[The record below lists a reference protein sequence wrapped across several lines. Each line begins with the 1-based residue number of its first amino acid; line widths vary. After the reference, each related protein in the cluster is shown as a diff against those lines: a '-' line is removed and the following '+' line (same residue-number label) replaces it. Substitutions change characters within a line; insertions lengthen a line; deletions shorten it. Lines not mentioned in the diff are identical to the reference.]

1 MPPFPVWVG
10 ADHGHMAQSQPA
22 TTVSSRRGFS
32 AAMAF
37 VCASLFATATHAEEA
52 AKANDADWQA
62 CRTAAQKVE
71 RANDMPEALLQAM
84 SLVETGRRGPDGKH
98 TAWPWTIN
106 SHGKGFR
113 FATKQ
118 DAIWAVRRLRADG
131 ARSIDIGCMQVNLRY
146 HPRAFTS
153 LEEAFDP
160 AANMAYAASFLTR
173 LKDRHGNWR
182 AASARYHSYNPKLR
196 EKYASRV
203 DKTLARER
211 KLLASAAPHLA
222 ASPDA
227 AASYM
232 EAGDASIIT
241 ASLSAGPSG
250 NTIASLGLRPTLV
263 PGLRRGLDVTREDDT
278 QDNAALP
285 ETRPSGAP
293 SGRLI
298 AAR

>member
-1 MPPFPVWVG
+1 MGTIGAKDVTAQPV
-10 ADHGHMAQSQPA
+10 
-22 TTVSSRRGFS
+22 S
-32 AAMAF
+32 A
-37 VCASLFATATHAEEA
+37 SHST
-52 AKANDADWQA
+52 DWQL

-71 RANDMPEALLQAM
+71 RANDMPQALLHAM

-106 SHGKGFR
+106 SHGKGYR
-113 FATKQ
+113 FATKEE
-118 DAIWAVRRLRADG
+118 AIWAVRRLVADG
-131 ARSIDIGCMQVNLRY
+131 ARSIDVGCMQVNLRY

-173 LKDRHGNWR
+173 LKERHGNWR

-211 KLLASAAPHLA
+211 KLLAAATPARPTPPVSAEPYA
-222 ASPDA
+222 
-227 AASYM
+227 
-232 EAGDASIIT
+232 EAGSSPLVT
-241 ASLSAGPSG
+241 ASVPPQ
-250 NTIASLGLRPTLV
+250 NNMVDLGLRPTLV
-263 PGLRRGLDVTREDDT
+263 PGLRRGFDIAPDDIASEDEARK
-278 QDNAALP
+278 NASLP
-285 ETRPSGAP
+285 AGRPQTVQQM
-293 SGRLI
+293 

>member
-1 MPPFPVWVG
+1 
-10 ADHGHMAQSQPA
+10 MARRQTSPALSVRRGLTVAIGLLCAGFA
-22 TTVSSRRGFS
+22 TTN
-32 AAMAF
+32 AIA
-37 VCASLFATATHAEEA
+37 AEEA
-52 AKANDADWQA
+52 PLQNDDWQA

-71 RANDMPEALLQAM
+71 RANDMPPALLQAM

-106 SHGKGFR
+106 SHGKGYR
-113 FATKQ
+113 FATKE

-173 LKDRHGNWR
+173 LKDRHGDWR

-211 KLLASAAPHLA
+211 KLLAAKAPVIHSVEPA
-222 ASPDA
+222 TDPYA
-227 AASYM
+227 
-232 EAGDASIIT
+232 EAGGAPVIT
-241 ASLSAGPSG
+241 ASLSNEGLAD
-250 NTIASLGLRPTLV
+250 LGLRPTLV
-263 PGLRRGLDVTREDDT
+263 PGLRRGFDVTPSATSSDH
-278 QDNAALP
+278 AALEADTVP
-285 ETRPSGAP
+285 TQKLASR
-293 SGRLI
+293 
-298 AAR
+298 

>member
-1 MPPFPVWVG
+1 MPPFPVRVG
-10 ADHGHMAQSQPA
+10 ADHRHMAKSRPA
-22 TTVSSRRGFS
+22 STVSSRRGFS
-32 AAMAF
+32 AALAF
-37 VCASLFATATHAEEA
+37 VCVSLFATTANAEDVA
-52 AKANDADWQA
+52 QANDADWQA

-106 SHGKGFR
+106 SHGKGYR

-173 LKDRHGNWR
+173 LKDRHGSWR
-182 AASARYHSYNPKLR
+182 DASARYHSYNPKLR

-211 KLLASAAPHLA
+211 KMIASAASHPA

-227 AASYM
+227 ATTYM
-232 EAGDASIIT
+232 EAGDASIVT
-241 ASLSAGPSG
+241 ASLSADPSQ
-250 NTIASLGLRPTLV
+250 NSVASLGLRPTLV
-263 PGLRRGLDVTREDDT
+263 PGLRRGLDVVRDDDT
-278 QDNAALP
+278 QKNAAQS
-285 ETRPSGAP
+285 EDRTIGA
-293 SGRLI
+293 SSSRLI

>member
-1 MPPFPVWVG
+1 MARRQTPPALSIRRGLTAAIGLLCLGF
-10 ADHGHMAQSQPA
+10 A
-22 TTVSSRRGFS
+22 TTS
-32 AAMAF
+32 AI
-37 VCASLFATATHAEEA
+37 A
-52 AKANDADWQA
+52 ADEPPLHKDDWKV

-71 RANDMPEALLQAM
+71 RANDMPQALLQAM

-106 SHGKGFR
+106 SHGKGYR
-113 FATKQ
+113 FATKE

-211 KLLASAAPHLA
+211 KLLAANAPVIHA
-222 ASPDA
+222 VDA
-227 AASYM
+227 AKDPYA
-232 EAGDASIIT
+232 EAGSAPVIT
-241 ASLSAGPSG
+241 AS
-250 NTIASLGLRPTLV
+250 IANEGFADLGLRPTLV
-263 PGLRRGLDVTREDDT
+263 PGLRRGFDVMPP
-278 QDNAALP
+278 AASHDKATLEV
-285 ETRPSGAP
+285 ETAP
-293 SGRLI
+293 IQKLASR
-298 AAR
+298 

>member
-1 MPPFPVWVG
+1 MPPFPVRVG
-10 ADHGHMAQSQPA
+10 AGQGHMAHSQPA
-22 TTVSSRRGFS
+22 ITVSSRRGFS
-32 AAMAF
+32 AAIAF
-37 VCASLFATATHAEEA
+37 VCVSLFATTAHSEDA

-71 RANDMPEALLQAM
+71 RANNMPEALLQAM

-106 SHGKGFR
+106 SHGKGYR

-173 LKDRHGNWR
+173 LKDRHGSWR

-211 KLLASAAPHLA
+211 KLLASAVPHLA

-227 AASYM
+227 ATTYM
-232 EAGDASIIT
+232 EAGDASIVT
-241 ASLSAGPSG
+241 ASLSPDPSQ
-250 NTIASLGLRPTLV
+250 NPVASLGLRPTLV
-263 PGLRRGLDVTREDDT
+263 PGLRRGLDVVREDDT
-278 QDNAALP
+278 QKNAALS
-285 ETRPSGAP
+285 EDRAIGA
-293 SGRLI
+293 SSSRLI

>member
-1 MPPFPVWVG
+1 MAYRQKRAPASFRRGMAAAFGFLCVG
-10 ADHGHMAQSQPA
+10 AISSNGLAAPA
-22 TTVSSRRGFS
+22 ES
-32 AAMAF
+32 
-37 VCASLFATATHAEEA
+37 
-52 AKANDADWQA
+52 KPDNKDWQL

-71 RANDMPEALLQAM
+71 RAGGIPEALLQAM

-106 SHGKGFR
+106 SHGKGYR
-113 FATKQ
+113 FATKD
-118 DAIWAVRRLRADG
+118 DAIWAVRRLVADG
-131 ARSIDIGCMQVNLRY
+131 ARSIDVGCMQVNLRY

-211 KLLASAAPHLA
+211 KMLATTSPTLPAIAKTSAPY
-222 ASPDA
+222 S
-227 AASYM
+227 
-232 EAGDASIIT
+232 EAGTAPLVTASI
-241 ASLSAGPSG
+241 SSS
-250 NTIASLGLRPTLV
+250 NTTQDLGLRPTLV
-263 PGLRRGLDVTREDDT
+263 PGLQRGLDVAPTDRSPEGDT
-278 QDNAALP
+278 QKSASLP
-285 ETRPSGAP
+285 ADATKTAQQ
-293 SGRLI
+293 L

>member
-1 MPPFPVWVG
+1 MAKSRP
-10 ADHGHMAQSQPA
+10 AD
-22 TTVSSRRGFS
+22 TVSSRRGCS
-32 AAMAF
+32 AVIAF
-37 VCASLFATATHAEEA
+37 VCATLFATTSHAESVS
-52 AKANDADWQA
+52 KTNDADWQA

-71 RANDMPEALLQAM
+71 RANDMPQALLQAM

-106 SHGKGFR
+106 SHGKGYR

-211 KLLASAAPHLA
+211 KVLASAAPRLA
-222 ASPDA
+222 ASPDTA
-227 AASYM
+227 TSYM
-232 EAGDASIIT
+232 EAGDTSIIT
-241 ASLSAGPSG
+241 ASLSADPTE
-250 NTIASLGLRPTLV
+250 NLGLRPTLV
-263 PGLRRGLDVTREDDT
+263 PGLRRGLDVTRDDDT
-278 QDNAALP
+278 HKNAALP
-285 ETRPSGAP
+285 AAHTTGAP
-293 SGRLI
+293 SSRLV

>member
-1 MPPFPVWVG
+1 MAHCQTFP
-10 ADHGHMAQSQPA
+10 A
-22 TTVSSRRGFS
+22 VSFRRGV
-32 AAMAF
+32 AAAIGF
-37 VCASLFATATHAEEA
+37 LCAGFMTTTSFAADMTATQ
-52 AKANDADWQA
+52 KDDWQA

-71 RANDMPEALLQAM
+71 RANDMPQALLQAI

-106 SHGKGFR
+106 SHGKGYR
-113 FATKQ
+113 FATKD
-118 DAIWAVRRLRADG
+118 DAIWAVRRLMADG

-196 EKYASRV
+196 EKYANRV

-211 KLLASAAPHLA
+211 RLLAAHGASGRSNPPAATAP
-222 ASPDA
+222 
-227 AASYM
+227 YT
-232 EAGDASIIT
+232 EAGNAPLVT
-241 ASLSAGPSG
+241 ATVAP
-250 NTIASLGLRPTLV
+250 
-263 PGLRRGLDVTREDDT
+263 
-278 QDNAALP
+278 QHNA
-285 ETRPSGAP
+285 
-293 SGRLI
+293 
-298 AAR
+298 

>member
-1 MPPFPVWVG
+1 
-10 ADHGHMAQSQPA
+10 MAKSQPA
-22 TTVSSRRGFS
+22 NTVSSRRGYS
-32 AAMAF
+32 AAIAF
-37 VCASLFATATHAEEA
+37 VCASLFATATHAESPSN
-52 AKANDADWQA
+52 ANEADWQA

-71 RANDMPEALLQAM
+71 RANQMPQALLQAM

-106 SHGKGFR
+106 SHGKGYR

-118 DAIWAVRRLRADG
+118 DAIWAVRRLMADG

-173 LKDRHGNWR
+173 LKDRHGDWR

-211 KLLASAAPHLA
+211 KMIASAAALLA
-222 ASPDA
+222 PSPDA
-227 AASYM
+227 ATTYM
-232 EAGDASIIT
+232 EAGDASIVT
-241 ASLSAGPSG
+241 ASLSADPSA
-250 NTIASLGLRPTLV
+250 NPFASLGLRPTLV
-263 PGLRRGLDVTREDDT
+263 PGLRRGLDVARDDDA
-278 QDNAALP
+278 QKNAALSDN
-285 ETRPSGAP
+285 RAIGA
-293 SGRLI
+293 SSSRLI